1 MKKVI
6 STTNAPAAI
15 GPYSQAIQVGN
26 LVYTSGQIPIDPATG
41 AFVEGGIK
49 EQTRQSLLNVQ
60 AILAEVGLTMNN
72 VIKTTVF
79 MADMNDFADMNAV
92 YAEFFTEPYP
102 ARSAVAVKTLP
113 KGALV
118 EIEVVGEVE

>member
-1 MKKVI
+1 MKVI
-6 STTNAPAAI
+6 STKKAPAAI

-41 AFVEGGIK
+41 AFVEGDIK
-49 EQTRQSLLNVQ
+49 EQTRQSLTNVK
-60 AILAEVGLTMNN
+60 AILEEVGLTMNN
-72 VIKTTVF
+72 VVKTTVF
-79 MADMNDFADMNAV
+79 MADMNDFADMNSV

-113 KGALV
+113 KGALI
-118 EIEVVGEVE
+118 EIEVIAEI

>member
-6 STTNAPAAI
+6 CTEKAPSAI
-15 GPYSQAIQVGN
+15 GPYSQAVQVGN

-41 AFVEGGIK
+41 VFVEGGVK
-49 EQTRQSLLNVQ
+49 EQTRQSLLNVK
-60 AILAEVGLTMNN
+60 AILEEVGLTLGD
-72 VIKTTVF
+72 VVKTTVF
-79 MADMNDFADMNAV
+79 MADMNDFADMNAI

-118 EIEVVGEVE
+118 EIEVVAGC